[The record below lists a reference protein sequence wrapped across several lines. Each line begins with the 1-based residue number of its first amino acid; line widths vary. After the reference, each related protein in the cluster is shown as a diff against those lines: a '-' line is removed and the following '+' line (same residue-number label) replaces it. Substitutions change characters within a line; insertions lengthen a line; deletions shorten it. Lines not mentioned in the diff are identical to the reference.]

1 LLDTIIGNISQRDKL
16 IDFIMNLLIEVNE
29 NIILSYFNNLKSN
42 DIETKS
48 SVDDFVTIA
57 DKKSEDWLSSR
68 LLGFQ
73 NISKFIGEETSYNN
87 NFLNLLNEPLLW
99 IIDPIDGTKN
109 YVKGSSNFCSMISIS
124 SYGVPFAT
132 FVYQPLEKIFVYA
145 IKGFGAYLIN
155 HKTQQKT
162 QIFIPKLIDVNI
174 TGSGGT
180 KGIPELHR
188 NRIMNNL
195 KSNTNRIFIGSAGI
209 EAIMLALN
217 KFQFIF
223 HGRVTPWDHSPVNL
237 IVEESG
243 GLVLMARDREIF
255 NIGSSGPILAAS
267 NVEIWEK
274 VRNLAIP
281 ENDPYRLI

>member
-1 LLDTIIGNISQRDKL
+1 MLENDLDLICKAATEAGKIAMRFYRNNPTHWEKGDGQGPVSEADLEIDKML
-16 IDFIMNLLIEVNE
+16 FKF
-29 NIILSYFNNLKSN
+29 LSTYRPNYGFL
-42 DIETKS
+42 
-48 SVDDFVTIA
+48 
-57 DKKSEDWLSSR
+57 SEES
-68 LLGFQ
+68 
-73 NISKFIGEETSYNN
+73 EYNN
-87 NFLNLLNEPLLW
+87 DRFDLKDVF

-155 HKTQQKT
+155 LKTEQKT
-162 QIFIPKLIDVNI
+162 QIFIPKLINVNI
-174 TGSGGT
+174 IGSGGT

-243 GLVLMARDREIF
+243 GLVLMARDL
-255 NIGSSGPILAAS
+255 S
-267 NVEIWEK
+267 
-274 VRNLAIP
+274 
-281 ENDPYRLI
+281 LIHI